1 MLFNAETIS
10 AIVRALRARY
20 RDVPPV
26 VCDPVCVSTSGHTL
40 LLPEALDVMMH
51 ELFPLATIVTPNKSE
66 AEALL
71 ACGGRAIKITS
82 IEDMILASTKLVEC
96 GCRAVLLKG
105 GHITTSPSDI
115 DRVASAFPNIIVKR
129 FGLPLENTEILQAHG
144 GLPPCERVV
153 VDVLCKKNGE
163 IALFA
168 RPQIESKNT
177 HGTGC
182 TLSSALACE
191 LARGAGRKWVGESEL
206 KPITEDDISCGG
218 YAECDKIRT
227 PWHNDS
233 TSAGKREWA
242 IESPSFYPEDPA
254 TMQVSV

>member
-10 AIVRALRARY
+10 AIVRALMARY
-20 RDVPPV
+20 RDVPPI

-40 LLPEALDVMMH
+40 LLPEALGVMMQ

-71 ACGGRAIKITS
+71 ACGGRAITITS
-82 IEDMILASTKLVEC
+82 IEDMILASTQLVEC

-105 GHITTSPSDI
+105 GHITISPSDI
-115 DRVASAFPNIIVKR
+115 DRVASTFPNIIVKR

-144 GLPPCERVV
+144 ALPPCERLV
-153 VDVLCKKNGE
+153 VDVLCQKNGE
-163 IALFA
+163 TALFV
-168 RPQIESKNT
+168 RPQIETKNT

-191 LARGAGRKWVGESEL
+191 LARGAGRKWSIQVKVNNRRMILVMEATQNATTYVHLG
-206 KPITEDDISCGG
+206 ITT
-218 YAECDKIRT
+218 A
-227 PWHNDS
+227 P
-233 TSAGKREWA
+233 ALGKGNGPLNHLHSIQR
-242 IESPSFYPEDPA
+242 I
-254 TMQVSV
+254 QLLCK

>member
-40 LLPEALDVMMH
+40 LLPEALGVMMQ
-51 ELFPLATIVTPNKSE
+51 ELFPLVTIVTPNKFE

-105 GHITTSPSDI
+105 GHITTSPSDV
-115 DRVASAFPNIIVKR
+115 DRVASTFPKVIIKR

-144 GLPPCERVV
+144 ALPPCERLV
-153 VDVLCKKNGE
+153 VDVLCQKNGEE
-163 IALFA
+163 IALFV

-191 LARGAGRKWVGESEL
+191 LARGAGR
-206 KPITEDDISCGG
+206 
-218 YAECDKIRT
+218 
-227 PWHNDS
+227 
-233 TSAGKREWA
+233 EWA
-242 IESPSFYPEDPA
+242 NPS
-254 TMQVSV
+254 

>member
-1 MLFNAETIS
+1 MLFDAETIG

-40 LLPEALDVMMH
+40 LLPEALGVMTE

-71 ACGGRAIKITS
+71 ACRGRATQIAS
-82 IEDMILASTKLVEC
+82 IEDMISASMELVEC
-96 GCRAVLLKG
+96 GCHAVLLKG
-105 GHITTSPSDI
+105 GHITAFPSDI
-115 DRVASAFPNIIVKR
+115 DRVASSFPNIIIKR

-144 GLPPCERVV
+144 ALPPCDRLV
-153 VDVLCKKNGE
+153 VDVLYQKNGE
-163 IALFA
+163 TALFV

-191 LARGAGRKWVGESEL
+191 LARGARRKCV
-206 KPITEDDISCGG
+206 
-218 YAECDKIRT
+218 
-227 PWHNDS
+227 N
-233 TSAGKREWA
+233 
-242 IESPSFYPEDPA
+242 PSLS
-254 TMQVSV
+254 Q